1 MTRSNLCRWFL
12 AVLSP
17 SARGRCHPKEFTFSE
32 TGSNLHF
39 VRRKTESTV
48 TGQEEDAVHEHTSRS
63 LCAEWSAGTAEA
75 RTERLL
81 RTLAPFESPEL
92 AISLKEQVSMFEVSP
107 RLTASFFF
115 YFLCRSLSS
124 CQGKNNK
131 KIFYRVSVF
140 VLFFFKLAIPTI
152 FLAAS

>member
-1 MTRSNLCRWFL
+1 MTRSNHCGWFL

-17 SARGRCHPKEFTFSE
+17 SAGGRCNPKEFTFSE

-48 TGQEEDAVHEHTSRS
+48 TGQEEDVVHEHTSRS
-63 LCAEWSAGTAEA
+63 LSAGKAEA

-92 AISLKEQVSMFEVSP
+92 AISLKEQVCMFEVSL
-107 RLTASFFF
+107 RLTAVFFF
-115 YFLCRSLSS
+115 YFLCRS
-124 CQGKNNK
+124 
-131 KIFYRVSVF
+131 
-140 VLFFFKLAIPTI
+140 FKLM
-152 FLAAS
+152 SR

>member
-1 MTRSNLCRWFL
+1 MTRSNICGGFL
-12 AVLSP
+12 AVPSP
-17 SARGRCHPKEFTFSE
+17 SAGGRCNPKEFTFSE

-39 VRRKTESTV
+39 VRRKTESAV

-92 AISLKEQVSMFEVSP
+92 AISLKEQVSMFEVSLRWQP
-107 RLTASFFF
+107 VFFC
-115 YFLCRSLSS
+115 FLCRS
-124 CQGKNNK
+124 
-131 KIFYRVSVF
+131 
-140 VLFFFKLAIPTI
+140 FKLM
-152 FLAAS
+152 SR